1 METPISE
8 LLRDKYNIDLDKSE
22 LHKLISQQVEQE
34 VLKRLPK
41 TDREAMDK
49 DDYYN
54 QLPNDI
60 NSTKLGLKNIF
71 SKEKIEQQI
80 NGVKQ
85 FFEDHSLTPQ
95 AIKDSAKDLINWNTD
110 NPTVEKLN
118 STFSK
123 VRDIFTKE
131 QDKVNDLEQS
141 KNYSLSDRFENLSEL
156 MQEANQTINK
166 SNQVLELRDF
176 TQSNRVQEINQRLDI
191 ANENN
196 DNYNSSSFNQSLNFK
211 NIDETMNIYNYLKDT
226 QTMIENSNPYERNH
240 NTNNLQL
247 EQFSLSA
254 IQNIEKNIP
263 MKDLV
268 ESRIEHINN
277 GSKNN
282 LPENSLLKDF
292 KQDINKLENN
302 LQPHEKDTIQT
313 AIQHE
318 HRDNQTILDSYNVQ
332 ENDVFQKI
340 NQNEQ
345 TNQSTNQT
353 ECEIVD
359 VNNNEVFLNIN
370 NEVYSVSVAEEDYN
384 KIKENPNNFTFTYDS
399 ESEKLT
405 YQAIENDSN
414 EQQQEQTNESEQKD
428 SPSKSPEDEYISSL
442 ENQIPPLQ
450 EDEMELER

>member
-8 LLRDKYNIDLDKSE
+8 LLRDKYGIDLDKSE
-22 LHKLISQQVEQE
+22 LQKLISQQVEQE

-41 TDREAMDK
+41 TEREAMDK

-54 QLPNDI
+54 QLPNNI

-95 AIKDSAKDLINWNTD
+95 AIKENAKDLINWNTN
-110 NPTVEKLN
+110 NPTIEKLN
-118 STFSK
+118 NTFSK
-123 VRDIFTKE
+123 VRDIFTNE
-131 QDKVNDLEQS
+131 QNKVSNLEQ
-141 KNYSLSDRFENLSEL
+141 NNDYSLSDRFENLSEL
-156 MQEANQTINK
+156 MQEANETINK

-176 TQSNRVQEINQRLDI
+176 TQSNRLQEINQRLDI

-196 DNYNSSSFNQSLNFK
+196 DNYKSSSFNQTINFK
-211 NIDETMNIYNYLKDT
+211 NVEETMSIYNYLKDT

-254 IQNIEKNIP
+254 IQHIEKNVP
-263 MKDLV
+263 MENLV
-268 ESRIEHINN
+268 ESRLEHINN
-277 GSKNN
+277 GLKNN
-282 LPENSLLKDF
+282 LSENDVLKDF

-302 LQPHEKDTIQT
+302 LQSHEKDTIQS
-313 AIQHE
+313 AISHE
-318 HRDNQTILDSYNVQ
+318 HNDNQTILESYNVQ

-340 NQNEQ
+340 SQNEQ
-345 TNQSTNQT
+345 INQSTSETQ
-353 ECEIVD
+353 CEIVD

-370 NEVYSVSVAEEDYN
+370 NEIYSVSVADEDYN
-384 KIKENPNNFTFTYDS
+384 KIKDNPNNFTFTYDN

-405 YQAIENDSN
+405 YQAIEN
-414 EQQQEQTNESEQKD
+414 ETEVQQEKQNEHEE
-428 SPSKSPEDEYISSL
+428 SPSKAPEDRNLSSL
-442 ENQIPPLQ
+442 DNQIPPLQ
-450 EDEMELER
+450 EDESEMER

>member
-8 LLRDKYNIDLDKSE
+8 LLRDKYGINLDKSE
-22 LHKLISQQVEQE
+22 LQKLISQQVEQE

-41 TDREAMDK
+41 TEREAMDK

-95 AIKDSAKDLINWNTD
+95 AIKENAKDLINWNTN
-110 NPTVEKLN
+110 NPTIEKLN
-118 STFSK
+118 NTFSK
-123 VRDIFTKE
+123 VRDIFTNE
-131 QDKVNDLEQS
+131 QNKVSNLEQ
-141 KNYSLSDRFENLSEL
+141 NNDYSLSDRFENLSEL
-156 MQEANQTINK
+156 MQEANETINK

-176 TQSNRVQEINQRLDI
+176 TQSNRLQEINQRLDI

-196 DNYNSSSFNQSLNFK
+196 DNYNSSSFNQTINFK
-211 NIDETMNIYNYLKDT
+211 NVEETMSIYNYLKDT

-254 IQNIEKNIP
+254 IQHIEKNVP
-263 MKDLV
+263 MENLV
-268 ESRIEHINN
+268 ESRLEHINN
-277 GSKNN
+277 GLKNN
-282 LPENSLLKDF
+282 ISENDVLKDF

-302 LQPHEKDTIQT
+302 LQPHEKDTIQS
-313 AIQHE
+313 AISHE
-318 HRDNQTILDSYNVQ
+318 HNDNQTILESYNVQ

-340 NQNEQ
+340 SQNEQ
-345 TNQSTNQT
+345 INQSTS
-353 ECEIVD
+353 EILCEIVD

-370 NEVYSVSVAEEDYN
+370 NEIYSVSVADEDYN
-384 KIKENPNNFTFTYDS
+384 KIKDNPNNFTFTYDN

-405 YQAIENDSN
+405 YQAIEN
-414 EQQQEQTNESEQKD
+414 ETEVQQEKQNEHEE
-428 SPSKSPEDEYISSL
+428 SPSKAPEDRNLSSL
-442 ENQIPPLQ
+442 DNQIPPLQ
-450 EDEMELER
+450 EDESEMER

>member
-1 METPISE
+1 METSISE
-8 LLRDKYNIDLDKSE
+8 LLRDKYNIDLDKNE

-95 AIKDSAKDLINWNTD
+95 AIKENAKDLINWNTN
-110 NPTVEKLN
+110 NPTIEKLN
-118 STFSK
+118 NTFSK
-123 VRDIFTKE
+123 VRDIFTNE
-131 QDKVNDLEQS
+131 QNKVNNLEQS
-141 KNYSLSDRFENLSEL
+141 HDYSLSDRFENLSEL
-156 MQEANQTINK
+156 MQEANKTINK

-176 TQSNRVQEINQRLDI
+176 TQSNRLQEINQRLDI
-191 ANENN
+191 ANEND
-196 DNYNSSSFNQSLNFK
+196 DNYNSSSFNQTLNFK
-211 NIDETMNIYNYLKDT
+211 NVEETMNIYNYLKDT

-254 IQNIEKNIP
+254 IQHIEKNVP
-263 MKDLV
+263 MENLV
-268 ESRIEHINN
+268 ESRLEHINN
-277 GSKNN
+277 GLKNN
-282 LPENSLLKDF
+282 LPENDVLKEF

-302 LQPHEKDTIQT
+302 LQPHEKDTIQS
-313 AIQHE
+313 AINHE
-318 HRDNQTILDSYNVQ
+318 YNDNQTILESHNVQ

-340 NQNEQ
+340 SQNEQ
-345 TNQSTNQT
+345 INQSSNETQ
-353 ECEIVD
+353 CEIVD

-370 NEVYSVSVAEEDYN
+370 NEIYSVSVADEDYN
-384 KIKENPNNFTFTYDS
+384 KIKDNPNSFTFTYDND
-399 ESEKLT
+399 SEKLT
-405 YQAIENDSN
+405 YQAVENENN
-414 EQQQEQTNESEQKD
+414 ETQQEQSKESEQKD
-428 SPSKSPEDEYISSL
+428 SPSTPPENEYLSSL
-442 ENQIPPLQ
+442 ESQMPPLQ
-450 EDEMELER
+450 EDEMDFER

>member
-8 LLRDKYNIDLDKSE
+8 LLRDKYGIDLDKSE
-22 LHKLISQQVEQE
+22 LQKLISQQVEQE

-41 TDREAMDK
+41 TEREAMDK

-95 AIKDSAKDLINWNTD
+95 AIKENAKDLINWNTN
-110 NPTVEKLN
+110 NPTIEKLN
-118 STFSK
+118 NTFSK
-123 VRDIFTKE
+123 VRDIFTNE
-131 QDKVNDLEQS
+131 QNKVSNLEQ
-141 KNYSLSDRFENLSEL
+141 NNDYSLSDRFKNLSEL
-156 MQEANQTINK
+156 MQEANETINK

-176 TQSNRVQEINQRLDI
+176 TQSNRLQEINQRLDI

-196 DNYNSSSFNQSLNFK
+196 DNYNSSSFNQTINFK
-211 NIDETMNIYNYLKDT
+211 NVEETMSIYNYLKDT

-254 IQNIEKNIP
+254 IQHIEKNVP
-263 MKDLV
+263 MENLV
-268 ESRIEHINN
+268 ESRLEHINN
-277 GSKNN
+277 GLKNN
-282 LPENSLLKDF
+282 LSENDVLKDF

-302 LQPHEKDTIQT
+302 LQPHEKDTIQS
-313 AIQHE
+313 AISHE
-318 HRDNQTILDSYNVQ
+318 HNDNQTILESYNVQ

-340 NQNEQ
+340 SQNEQ
-345 TNQSTNQT
+345 INQSTSETQ
-353 ECEIVD
+353 CEIVD

-370 NEVYSVSVAEEDYN
+370 NEIYSVSVADEDYN
-384 KIKENPNNFTFTYDS
+384 KIKDNPNNFTFTYDN

-405 YQAIENDSN
+405 YQAIEN
-414 EQQQEQTNESEQKD
+414 ETEVQQEKQNEHEE
-428 SPSKSPEDEYISSL
+428 SPSKAPEDRNLSSL
-442 ENQIPPLQ
+442 DNQIPPLQ
-450 EDEMELER
+450 EDESEMER

>member
-8 LLRDKYNIDLDKSE
+8 LLRDKYGIDLDKSE
-22 LHKLISQQVEQE
+22 LQKLISQQVEQE

-41 TDREAMDK
+41 TEREAMDK

-95 AIKDSAKDLINWNTD
+95 AIKENAKDLINWNTN
-110 NPTVEKLN
+110 NPTIEKLN
-118 STFSK
+118 NTFSK
-123 VRDIFTKE
+123 VRDIFTNE
-131 QDKVNDLEQS
+131 QNKVSNLEQ
-141 KNYSLSDRFENLSEL
+141 NNDYSLSDRFENLSEL
-156 MQEANQTINK
+156 MQEANETINK

-176 TQSNRVQEINQRLDI
+176 TQSNRLQEINQRLDI

-196 DNYNSSSFNQSLNFK
+196 DNYNSSSFNQTINFK
-211 NIDETMNIYNYLKDT
+211 NVEETMSIYNYLKDT

-254 IQNIEKNIP
+254 IQHIEKNVP
-263 MKDLV
+263 MENLV
-268 ESRIEHINN
+268 ESRLEHINN
-277 GSKNN
+277 GLKNN
-282 LPENSLLKDF
+282 LSENDVLKDF

-302 LQPHEKDTIQT
+302 LQPHEKDTIQS
-313 AIQHE
+313 AISHE
-318 HRDNQTILDSYNVQ
+318 HNDNQTILESYNVQ

-340 NQNEQ
+340 SQNEQ
-345 TNQSTNQT
+345 INQSTSETQ
-353 ECEIVD
+353 CEIVD

-370 NEVYSVSVAEEDYN
+370 NEIYSVSVADEDYN
-384 KIKENPNNFTFTYDS
+384 KIKDNPNNFTFTYDN

-405 YQAIENDSN
+405 YQAIEN
-414 EQQQEQTNESEQKD
+414 ETEVQQEKQNEHEE
-428 SPSKSPEDEYISSL
+428 SPSKAPENRNLSSL
-442 ENQIPPLQ
+442 DNQIPPLQ
-450 EDEMELER
+450 EDESEMER

>member
-8 LLRDKYNIDLDKSE
+8 LLRDKYGIDLDKSE
-22 LHKLISQQVEQE
+22 LQKLISQQVEQE

-41 TDREAMDK
+41 TEREAMDK

-95 AIKDSAKDLINWNTD
+95 AIKENAKDLINWNTN
-110 NPTVEKLN
+110 NPTIEKLN
-118 STFSK
+118 NTFSK
-123 VRDIFTKE
+123 VRDIFTNE
-131 QDKVNDLEQS
+131 QNKVSNLEQ
-141 KNYSLSDRFENLSEL
+141 NNDYSLSDRFENLSEL
-156 MQEANQTINK
+156 MQEANETINK

-176 TQSNRVQEINQRLDI
+176 TQSNRLQEINQRLDI

-196 DNYNSSSFNQSLNFK
+196 DNYNSFSFNQTINFK
-211 NIDETMNIYNYLKDT
+211 NVEETMSIYNYLKDT

-254 IQNIEKNIP
+254 IQHIEKNVP
-263 MKDLV
+263 MENLA
-268 ESRIEHINN
+268 ESRLEHINN
-277 GSKNN
+277 GLKNN
-282 LPENSLLKDF
+282 LSENDVLKDF

-302 LQPHEKDTIQT
+302 LQPHEKDTIQS
-313 AIQHE
+313 AISHE
-318 HRDNQTILDSYNVQ
+318 HNDNQTILESYNVQ

-340 NQNEQ
+340 SQNEQ
-345 TNQSTNQT
+345 INQSTSETQ
-353 ECEIVD
+353 CEIVD

-370 NEVYSVSVAEEDYN
+370 NEIYSVSVADEDYN
-384 KIKENPNNFTFTYDS
+384 KIKDNPNNFTFTYDN

-405 YQAIENDSN
+405 YQAIEN
-414 EQQQEQTNESEQKD
+414 ETEVQQEKQNEHEE
-428 SPSKSPEDEYISSL
+428 SPSKAPEDRNLSSL
-442 ENQIPPLQ
+442 DNQIPPLQ
-450 EDEMELER
+450 EDESEMER

>member
-8 LLRDKYNIDLDKSE
+8 LLRDKYGIDLDKSE
-22 LHKLISQQVEQE
+22 LQKLISQQVEQE

-41 TDREAMDK
+41 TEREAMDK

-95 AIKDSAKDLINWNTD
+95 AIKENAKDLINWNTN
-110 NPTVEKLN
+110 NPTIEKLN
-118 STFSK
+118 NTFSK
-123 VRDIFTKE
+123 VRDIFTNE
-131 QDKVNDLEQS
+131 QNKVSNLEQ
-141 KNYSLSDRFENLSEL
+141 NNDYSLSDRFENLSEL
-156 MQEANQTINK
+156 MQEANETINK

-176 TQSNRVQEINQRLDI
+176 TQSNRLQEINQRLDI

-196 DNYNSSSFNQSLNFK
+196 DNYNSSSFNQTINFK
-211 NIDETMNIYNYLKDT
+211 NVEETMSIYNYLKDT

-254 IQNIEKNIP
+254 IQHIEKNVP
-263 MKDLV
+263 MENLV
-268 ESRIEHINN
+268 ESRLEHINN
-277 GSKNN
+277 GLKNN
-282 LPENSLLKDF
+282 LSENDVLKDF

-302 LQPHEKDTIQT
+302 LQSHEKDTIQS
-313 AIQHE
+313 AISHE
-318 HRDNQTILDSYNVQ
+318 HNDNQTILESYNVQ

-340 NQNEQ
+340 SQNEQ
-345 TNQSTNQT
+345 INQSTSETQ
-353 ECEIVD
+353 CEIVD

-370 NEVYSVSVAEEDYN
+370 NEIYSVSVADEDYN
-384 KIKENPNNFTFTYDS
+384 KIKDNPNNFTFTYDN

-405 YQAIENDSN
+405 YQAIEN
-414 EQQQEQTNESEQKD
+414 ETEVQQEKQNEHEE
-428 SPSKSPEDEYISSL
+428 SPSKAPEDRNLSSL
-442 ENQIPPLQ
+442 DNQIPPLQ
-450 EDEMELER
+450 EDESEMER

>member
-8 LLRDKYNIDLDKSE
+8 LLRDKYGIDLDKSE
-22 LHKLISQQVEQE
+22 LQKLISQQVEQE

-41 TDREAMDK
+41 TEREAMDK

-95 AIKDSAKDLINWNTD
+95 AIKENAKDLINWNTN
-110 NPTVEKLN
+110 NPTIEKLN
-118 STFSK
+118 NTFSK
-123 VRDIFTKE
+123 VRDIFTNE
-131 QDKVNDLEQS
+131 QNKVSNLEQ
-141 KNYSLSDRFENLSEL
+141 NNDYSLSDRFENLSEL
-156 MQEANQTINK
+156 MQEANETINK

-176 TQSNRVQEINQRLDI
+176 TQSNRLQEINQRLDI

-196 DNYNSSSFNQSLNFK
+196 DNYNSSSFNQTINFK
-211 NIDETMNIYNYLKDT
+211 NVEETMSIYNYLKDT

-254 IQNIEKNIP
+254 IQHIEKNVP
-263 MKDLV
+263 MENLV
-268 ESRIEHINN
+268 ESRLEHINN
-277 GSKNN
+277 GQKNN
-282 LPENSLLKDF
+282 ISENDVLKDF

-302 LQPHEKDTIQT
+302 LQPHEKDTIQS
-313 AIQHE
+313 AISHE
-318 HRDNQTILDSYNVQ
+318 HNDNQTILESYNVQ

-340 NQNEQ
+340 SQNEQ
-345 TNQSTNQT
+345 INQSTSETQ
-353 ECEIVD
+353 CEIVD

-370 NEVYSVSVAEEDYN
+370 NEIYSVSVADEDYN
-384 KIKENPNNFTFTYDS
+384 KIKDNPNNFTFTYDN

-405 YQAIENDSN
+405 YQAIEN
-414 EQQQEQTNESEQKD
+414 ETEVQQEKQNEHEE
-428 SPSKSPEDEYISSL
+428 SPSKAPEDRNLSSL
-442 ENQIPPLQ
+442 DNQIPPLQ
-450 EDEMELER
+450 EDESEMER

>member
-8 LLRDKYNIDLDKSE
+8 LLRDKYGIDLDKSE
-22 LHKLISQQVEQE
+22 LQKLISQQVEQE

-41 TDREAMDK
+41 TEREAMDK

-95 AIKDSAKDLINWNTD
+95 AIKENAKDLINWNTN
-110 NPTVEKLN
+110 NPTIEKLN
-118 STFSK
+118 NTFSK
-123 VRDIFTKE
+123 VRDIFTNE
-131 QDKVNDLEQS
+131 QNKVSNLEQ
-141 KNYSLSDRFENLSEL
+141 NNDYSLSDRFENLSEL
-156 MQEANQTINK
+156 MQEANETINK

-176 TQSNRVQEINQRLDI
+176 TQSNRLQEINQRLDI

-196 DNYNSSSFNQSLNFK
+196 DNYNSSSFNQTINFK
-211 NIDETMNIYNYLKDT
+211 NVEETMSIYNYLKDT

-254 IQNIEKNIP
+254 IQHIEKNVP
-263 MKDLV
+263 MENLV
-268 ESRIEHINN
+268 ESRLEHINN
-277 GSKNN
+277 GLKNN
-282 LPENSLLKDF
+282 LSENDVLKDF

-302 LQPHEKDTIQT
+302 LQPHEKDTIQS
-313 AIQHE
+313 AISHE
-318 HRDNQTILDSYNVQ
+318 HNDNQTILESYNVQ

-340 NQNEQ
+340 SQNEQ
-345 TNQSTNQT
+345 INQSTSETQ
-353 ECEIVD
+353 CEIVD

-370 NEVYSVSVAEEDYN
+370 NEIYSVSVADEDYN
-384 KIKENPNNFTFTYDS
+384 KIKDNPNNFTFTYDN

-405 YQAIENDSN
+405 YQAVEN
-414 EQQQEQTNESEQKD
+414 ETEVQQEKQNEHEE
-428 SPSKSPEDEYISSL
+428 SPSKAPEDRNLSSL
-442 ENQIPPLQ
+442 DNQIPPLQ
-450 EDEMELER
+450 EDESEMER

>member
-8 LLRDKYNIDLDKSE
+8 LLRDKYGIDLDKSE
-22 LHKLISQQVEQE
+22 LQKLISQQVEQE

-41 TDREAMDK
+41 TEREAMDK

-95 AIKDSAKDLINWNTD
+95 AIKENAKDLINWNTN
-110 NPTVEKLN
+110 NPTIEKLN
-118 STFSK
+118 NTFSK
-123 VRDIFTKE
+123 VRDIFTNE
-131 QDKVNDLEQS
+131 QNKVSNLEQ
-141 KNYSLSDRFENLSEL
+141 NNDYNLSDRFENLSEL
-156 MQEANQTINK
+156 MQEANETINK

-176 TQSNRVQEINQRLDI
+176 TQSNRLQEINQRLVI

-196 DNYNSSSFNQSLNFK
+196 DNYNSSSFNQTINFK
-211 NIDETMNIYNYLKDT
+211 NVEETMSIYNYLKDT

-254 IQNIEKNIP
+254 IQHIEKNVP
-263 MKDLV
+263 MENLV
-268 ESRIEHINN
+268 ESRLEHINN
-277 GSKNN
+277 GLKNN
-282 LPENSLLKDF
+282 LSENDVLKDF

-302 LQPHEKDTIQT
+302 LQPHEKDTIQS
-313 AIQHE
+313 AISHE
-318 HRDNQTILDSYNVQ
+318 HNDNQTILESYNVQ

-340 NQNEQ
+340 SQNEQ
-345 TNQSTNQT
+345 INQSTSETQ
-353 ECEIVD
+353 CEIVD

-370 NEVYSVSVAEEDYN
+370 NEIYSVSVADEDYN
-384 KIKENPNNFTFTYDS
+384 KIKDNPNNFTFTYDN

-405 YQAIENDSN
+405 YQAIEN
-414 EQQQEQTNESEQKD
+414 ETEVQQEKQNEHEE
-428 SPSKSPEDEYISSL
+428 SPSKAPEDRNLSSL
-442 ENQIPPLQ
+442 DNQIPPLQ
-450 EDEMELER
+450 EDESEMER

>member
-8 LLRDKYNIDLDKSE
+8 LLRDKYGIDLDKSE
-22 LHKLISQQVEQE
+22 LQKLISQQVEQE

-41 TDREAMDK
+41 TEREAMDK

-95 AIKDSAKDLINWNTD
+95 AIKENAKDLINWNTN
-110 NPTVEKLN
+110 NPTIEKLN
-118 STFSK
+118 NTFSK
-123 VRDIFTKE
+123 VRDIFTNE
-131 QDKVNDLEQS
+131 QNKVSNLEQ
-141 KNYSLSDRFENLSEL
+141 NNDYSLSDRFENLSEL
-156 MQEANQTINK
+156 MQEANETINK

-176 TQSNRVQEINQRLDI
+176 TQSNRLQEINQRLDI

-196 DNYNSSSFNQSLNFK
+196 DDYNSSSFNQTINFK
-211 NIDETMNIYNYLKDT
+211 NVEETMSIYNYLKDT

-254 IQNIEKNIP
+254 IQHIEKNVP
-263 MKDLV
+263 MENLV
-268 ESRIEHINN
+268 ESRLEHINN
-277 GSKNN
+277 GLKNN
-282 LPENSLLKDF
+282 LSENDVLKDF

-302 LQPHEKDTIQT
+302 LQPHEKDTIQS
-313 AIQHE
+313 AISHE
-318 HRDNQTILDSYNVQ
+318 HNDNQTILESYNVQ

-340 NQNEQ
+340 SQNEQ
-345 TNQSTNQT
+345 INQSTSETQ
-353 ECEIVD
+353 CEIVD

-370 NEVYSVSVAEEDYN
+370 NEIYSVSVADEDYN
-384 KIKENPNNFTFTYDS
+384 KIKDNPNNFTFTYDN

-405 YQAIENDSN
+405 YQAVEN
-414 EQQQEQTNESEQKD
+414 ETEVQQEKQNEHEE
-428 SPSKSPEDEYISSL
+428 SPSKAPEDRNLSSL
-442 ENQIPPLQ
+442 DNQIPPLQ
-450 EDEMELER
+450 EDESEMER

>member
-8 LLRDKYNIDLDKSE
+8 LLRDKYGIDLDKSE
-22 LHKLISQQVEQE
+22 LQKLISQQVEQE

-41 TDREAMDK
+41 TEREAMDK

-95 AIKDSAKDLINWNTD
+95 AIKENAKDLINWNTN
-110 NPTVEKLN
+110 NPTIEKLN
-118 STFSK
+118 NTFSK
-123 VRDIFTKE
+123 VRDIFTNE
-131 QDKVNDLEQS
+131 QNKVSNLEQ
-141 KNYSLSDRFENLSEL
+141 NNDYSLSDRFENLSEL
-156 MQEANQTINK
+156 MQEANETINK

-176 TQSNRVQEINQRLDI
+176 TQSNRLQEINQRLDI

-196 DNYNSSSFNQSLNFK
+196 DNYNSSSFNQTINFK
-211 NIDETMNIYNYLKDT
+211 NVEETMSIYNYLKDT

-254 IQNIEKNIP
+254 IQHIEKNVP
-263 MKDLV
+263 MENLV
-268 ESRIEHINN
+268 ESRLEHINN
-277 GSKNN
+277 GLKNN
-282 LPENSLLKDF
+282 LSENNVLKDF

-302 LQPHEKDTIQT
+302 LQPHEKDTIQS
-313 AIQHE
+313 AISHE
-318 HRDNQTILDSYNVQ
+318 YNDNQTILESYHVQ

-340 NQNEQ
+340 SQNEQ
-345 TNQSTNQT
+345 INQSTSETQ
-353 ECEIVD
+353 CEIVD

-370 NEVYSVSVAEEDYN
+370 NEIYSVSVADEDYN
-384 KIKENPNNFTFTYDS
+384 KIKDNPNNFTFTYDND
-399 ESEKLT
+399 SEKLT
-405 YQAIENDSN
+405 YQAIEN
-414 EQQQEQTNESEQKD
+414 ETEVQQEKQNEHEE
-428 SPSKSPEDEYISSL
+428 SPSKAPEDRNLSSL
-442 ENQIPPLQ
+442 DNQIPPLQ
-450 EDEMELER
+450 EDESEMER

>member
-1 METPISE
+1 METSISE
-8 LLRDKYNIDLDKSE
+8 LLRDKYNIDLDKNE

-54 QLPNDI
+54 QLPNNI

-71 SKEKIEQQI
+71 SKETIEQQI

-95 AIKDSAKDLINWNTD
+95 AIKENAKDLINWNTN
-110 NPTVEKLN
+110 NPTIEKLN
-118 STFSK
+118 NTFSK
-123 VRDIFTKE
+123 VRDIFTNE
-131 QDKVNDLEQS
+131 QNKVNNLEQS
-141 KNYSLSDRFENLSEL
+141 HDYSLSDRFENLSEL
-156 MQEANQTINK
+156 MQEANETINK

-176 TQSNRVQEINQRLDI
+176 TQSNRLQEINQRLDI
-191 ANENN
+191 ANEND
-196 DNYNSSSFNQSLNFK
+196 DNYNSTSFNQTLNF
-211 NIDETMNIYNYLKDT
+211 NNVEETMNIYNYLKDT

-254 IQNIEKNIP
+254 IQHIEKNVP
-263 MKDLV
+263 MENLV
-268 ESRIEHINN
+268 ESRLEHINN
-277 GSKNN
+277 GLKNN
-282 LPENSLLKDF
+282 LPENNVLKDF

-302 LQPHEKDTIQT
+302 LQPHEKDTIQS
-313 AIQHE
+313 AINHE
-318 HRDNQTILDSYNVQ
+318 YNDNQTILESYNVQ

-345 TNQSTNQT
+345 INQSTNETQ
-353 ECEIVD
+353 CEIVD

-370 NEVYSVSVAEEDYN
+370 NEIYSVSVADEDYN
-384 KIKENPNNFTFTYDS
+384 KIKDNPNSFTFTYDND
-399 ESEKLT
+399 SEKLT
-405 YQAIENDSN
+405 YQAVENENN
-414 EQQQEQTNESEQKD
+414 ENQQEQSKESEQKD
-428 SPSKSPEDEYISSL
+428 SPSKSPENEYLSSL
-442 ENQIPPLQ
+442 ESQMPPLQ
-450 EDEMELER
+450 EDEMDFER